1 MNDNTSVNFI
11 DIGRVIW
18 RYRWYFFLTVILSG
32 VLGVVISFLLPV
44 YYLSTAT
51 IYPAAISYVESTDL
65 VYRQG
70 NINEL
75 GDTEQAEQIL
85 EMFSSKDFKNTIIRE
100 TNLFEHYDIEP
111 DGPSAWFKIY
121 EKYKK
126 LIQADRSRYN
136 AVKISVRDRDPRK
149 AAEIVNLIIEELDA
163 FRHEIISRRI
173 RSHYETLQSSRDSLQ
188 QVLKVWTDSL
198 LSLQERGV
206 VSQQERAAL
215 LESLGNIRG
224 NDEEIQKRLQA
235 NIQYGAQFNIVE
247 RNVEFLQNQI
257 NTMDKIRLQLQ
268 ANLSPEAL
276 QQFVFETGHVP
287 DKKYSPKRMFVVLGT
302 IGISLL
308 VLLFYLYLRINWP
321 VLRQRLEV

>member
-18 RYRWYFFLTVILSG
+18 EYRRYFFLTAILSG
-32 VLGVVISFLLPV
+32 ILGIVIAFLLPV
-44 YYLSTAT
+44 YYQSTAT

-75 GDTEQAEQIL
+75 GSTEQAEQIL
-85 EMFSSKDFKNTIIRE
+85 EMFSSQDFKNKIIRE
-100 TNLFEHYDIEP
+100 TNLFEHYKIRP
-111 DGPSAWFKIY
+111 DEPSAWFKIY
-121 EKYKK
+121 EKYRKH
-126 LIQADRSRYN
+126 IQAERSRYN
-136 AVKISVRDRDPRK
+136 AVKISVEDRDPQK

-173 RSHYETLQSSRDSLQ
+173 RSHYQTLQSSRDSLQ
-188 QVLKVWTDSL
+188 QVMVMWSDSL
-198 LSLQERGV
+198 FNLQERGV
-206 VSQQERAAL
+206 VSQEERAAL

-235 NIQYGAQFNIVE
+235 NIQYGAQYNIVA

-268 ANLSPEAL
+268 ANLSPEAS
-276 QQFVFETGHVP
+276 QQFVFETGHVL
-287 DKKYSPKRMFVVLGT
+287 DKKHSPKRLFVVLGA
-302 IGISLL
+302 IGLCLL
-308 VLLFYLYLRINWP
+308 VLLFYLFLRINGP
-321 VLRQRLEV
+321 VLLQRLEL